1 VTGPEPITT
10 DPAPE
15 PQRQRP
21 TWWLSRFLFLRLL
34 GLIYGVAFLCLAN
47 DVLPLLGSEG
57 LLPADS
63 YASWVQERVGGPWQA
78 ITKSPSLFHLV
89 ISDGLLQG
97 LAWLGVGLS
106 ALLLL
111 GFANVPLLASLWALY
126 FSYVSI
132 GQRWFQFGWE
142 SQLLETGL
150 LAVFLVPLL
159 DPRPLPQRY
168 PPPRV
173 IIWLGWWLV
182 FRIMLGAGLIKLR
195 GDPCWQE
202 LTCLDFHFETQP
214 VPGPLSRWFH
224 ELPQPI
230 LHAGV
235 LGNHLA
241 ELILPFFLI
250 GPRRLRHLAAA
261 GLIAFQCTLIASG
274 NLSFLNWLT
283 LLPCLLCFDDK
294 ALARLLPRKLVAEA
308 GRRADSAARIP
319 RAGRAAV
326 LLYAAAVIWL
336 SVPVVTNLMSNSQSM
351 NRSFQALRVVN
362 TYGAFGSVGDTRWE
376 IVLEG
381 TRDSQLGPETKW
393 REYAFK
399 CKPGPL
405 DRRPCLIT
413 PYHYRLDWLAWFAG
427 LESARGQGVRRE
439 GWLPHLVWKLL
450 QGDDLAIQLLDS
462 NPFPDD
468 PPTWIRVQRYTYEF
482 APSGNPEGLWWQREL
497 VGAHLPPLSTD
508 DPALLN
514 FLRQNGFFR

>member
-1 VTGPEPITT
+1 MSGEAGIATNSEQGEGSP
-10 DPAPE
+10 
-15 PQRQRP
+15 RP

-34 GLIYGVAFLCLAN
+34 GLIYGIAFLSLAN

-63 YASWVQERVGGPWQA
+63 YASWVQERLGGPWQA
-78 ITKSPSLFHLV
+78 LAKSPSLFHLT

-106 ALLLL
+106 VLLVV

-159 DPRPLPQRY
+159 DPRPLPQRS

-173 IIWLGWWLV
+173 IIWLAWWLV

-202 LTCLDFHFETQP
+202 LTCLDYHFETQP

-250 GPRRLRHLAAA
+250 GPRPLRHLAAA
-261 GLIAFQCTLIASG
+261 GLIAFQGVLIASG

-283 LLPCLLCFDDK
+283 LLPCLLCFDDQL
-294 ALARLLPRKLVAEA
+294 LARLLPRRLGATAGKRAESKI
-308 GRRADSAARIP
+308 DIP
-319 RAGRAAV
+319 RMGKAVV
-326 LLYAAAVIWL
+326 LLYAAVVLWL
-336 SVPVVTNLMSNSQSM
+336 SVPVITNLMSNSQSM
-351 NRSFQALRVVN
+351 NRSFHALRIVN

-376 IVLEG
+376 IILEG
-381 TRDSQLGPETKW
+381 TSESEPGPQTRW
-393 REYAFK
+393 REYSFK
-399 CKPGPL
+399 CKPGRL

-413 PYHYRLDWLAWFAG
+413 PYHYRLDWLSWFAG
-427 LESARGQGVRRE
+427 LEAARGQGVQRE
-439 GWLPHLVWKLL
+439 GWLPHLIWKLL
-450 QGDDLAIQLLDS
+450 QGDEVVLQLLDE
-462 NPFPDD
+462 NPFAES

-482 APSGNPEGLWWQREL
+482 APSGNDENLWWQRTL
-497 VGAHLPPLSTD
+497 VGPHLPPLSTD

-514 FLRQNGFFR
+514 FLQQNRFFR